1 MFHGFKHL
9 LFDLPYQAIE
19 DWLDDDASM
28 LAAAVA
34 YYFAISLFPL
44 LLILVAVVGW
54 FLAATEAGQGA
65 QQYVLDAAGN
75 QISPAVAEQL
85 AAVLGTV
92 REQAPVNG
100 PLGLGLLLA
109 TAIAMFVQLDRA
121 FDIIWD
127 VPPPK
132 SQGVLAAVKRVLFV
146 RLRAFV
152 MLIGVWGLVMVGFVA
167 GIILTGVD
175 AYATGIA
182 PYWTQISWWLRHG
195 LNLAINLSAF
205 TLLFKFLPRVRVPW
219 HEAFSGAL
227 VAAVG
232 WEIGR
237 LVLATFVIGQ
247 TYSSAYGVIGS
258 FLAVMLWCYY
268 VIAVLFIG
276 AEYAQ
281 AMGAERKKHEA
292 PPSLVDSV

>member
-9 LFDLPYQAIE
+9 LFDLPYRAIE
-19 DWLDDDASM
+19 NWLEDDASM

-44 LLILVAVVGW
+44 LLILVAVVGF
-54 FLAATEAGQGA
+54 FLAQTEAGQGA

-75 QISPAVAEQL
+75 QVSPAVAEQL
-85 AAVLGTV
+85 GVVLGTV
-92 REQAPVNG
+92 RRQAPVNG
-100 PLGLGLLLA
+100 PLGLVLLLA
-109 TAIAMFVQLDRA
+109 TSIAMFVQLDRA
-121 FDIIWD
+121 FDLIWD
-127 VPPPK
+127 VPSPREY
-132 SQGVLAAVKRVLFV
+132 GVLAAIKRVLFV

-167 GIILTGVD
+167 GIVLTGVD
-175 AYATGIA
+175 TYAADVA
-182 PYWTQISWWLRHG
+182 PYWAQISWWLRHG
-195 LNLAINLSAF
+195 LNLAINVGAF
-205 TLLFKFLPRVRVPW
+205 TLLFKFLPRVRVMW

-247 TYSSAYGVIGS
+247 EYSSAYGVIGS
-258 FLAVMLWCYY
+258 FLAIMLWCYY
-268 VIAVLFIG
+268 VIAVLFLG

-281 AMGAERKKHEA
+281 AMGAERKMHEA